1 MAAKEADGDHF
12 IEMVSAGA
20 LYRGGEWERKY
31 WSCSRGKDRHPYP
44 VGYHAVRHFSGISYA
59 MEIQQ
64 GPRGPV
70 FQVTSTEGDCA
81 TGQTP
86 DIAWKNFHKKTG
98 AKVRDWQRAGSFPQK
113 IDGVELFGLKNASV
127 QRLLRQLLVDS
138 TGFGI
143 DMPSP
148 KIYGAASPSSRNRDS
163 TKSCSDD
170 LFQNSCLLPSGKIL
184 VAAVDW

>member
-113 IDGVELFGLKNASV
+113 IDGVEAC
-127 QRLLRQLLVDS
+127 
-138 TGFGI
+138 
-143 DMPSP
+143 
-148 KIYGAASPSSRNRDS
+148 SSYP
-163 TKSCSDD
+163 
-170 LFQNSCLLPSGKIL
+170 FI
-184 VAAVDW
+184 